1 MKTRDFIFILSL
13 ASTLFA
19 EQALDLSALKGLE
32 AKAKDSTSI
41 DLGQDTLKLMMG
53 FASDS
58 NGELQR
64 LAKTIEL
71 IQVRTFAFEKDN
83 MYNMAD
89 MEALRQKVKASDF
102 VPFLSHKE
110 KGGFTEILMRKGPK
124 GLRGFVV
131 LTAEAREITI
141 INITGDLDLN
151 TLSKLGGKFGI
162 PDIQLENNSKPAK
175 APKAKD
181 KDKDQDEH

>member
-1 MKTRDFIFILSL
+1 MKINNIVFTLAL
-13 ASTLFA
+13 ASTAFA

-32 AKAKDSTSI
+32 SKAKESTSI
-41 DLGQDTLKLMMG
+41 DLGQDQMKLMMG

-58 NGELQR
+58 NSELQK

-71 IQVRTFAFEKDN
+71 IQVRTFGFDKDN

-124 GLRGFVV
+124 GLRGFIV

-141 INITGDLDLN
+141 INIIGDLDLN

-162 PDIQLENNSKPAK
+162 PDIQLENHSKPAT
-175 APKAKD
+175 APKAKTP
-181 KDKDQDEH
+181 DEI